1 MIRRFGVNT
10 LSVTL
15 DSKIMEPQQAI
26 GTKSD
31 GELVLLTL
39 DGRQDAFGMIVNRY
53 RSRSVRVAAA
63 MVGDLELARDLTQ
76 DAFFKAYRALNTF
89 DIKSPFLPW
98 FYRILKNTC
107 RDQLRRKGRL
117 RRVMEKIKYSI
128 VDRADMR
135 DEISQSD
142 TVRLVRTAV
151 KMLGEREQEII
162 ELRHFSGMSYDEIAE
177 LLNIPRGT
185 VMSRLHY
192 ARKAL
197 HDILVRKFNI
207 KAGDL

>member
-1 MIRRFGVNT
+1 MKT
-10 LSVTL
+10 LSVAL
-15 DSKIMEPQQAI
+15 DSNVMKAKQSI

-39 DGRQDAFGMIVNRY
+39 DGRQDAFGTIVERY

-63 MVGDLELARDLTQ
+63 MVGDIELARDLTQ

-89 DIKSPFLPW
+89 DIQSPFLPW

-107 RDQLRRKGRL
+107 RDQLRRKGRF
-117 RRVMEKIKYSI
+117 RRIMEKIKYTV

-135 DEISQSD
+135 DEVD
-142 TVRLVRTAV
+142 RTETAV
-151 KMLGEREQEII
+151 MVRCAVDMLAERDREII
-162 ELRHFSGMSYDEIAE
+162 ELRHFSGLSYDEISQM
-177 LLNIPRGT
+177 LDIPKGT

-197 HDILVRKFNI
+197 QEILVKTFHV